1 MPLNDQL
8 AAMSEKQPWKFFAFQ
23 ELNFQFFELNFQFF
37 EGNFKMSE
45 PCVHELDCC
54 VLAEER
60 RTSSRHDRLLLGEQ
74 ITKDLFPPLSELEMF
89 VVKRTPSSRQKRARI
104 KIDCY
109 TYELKYI
116 AAGVR

>member
-45 PCVHELDCC
+45 PCVYH
-54 VLAEER
+54 
-60 RTSSRHDRLLLGEQ
+60 G
-74 ITKDLFPPLSELEMF
+74 
-89 VVKRTPSSRQKRARI
+89 
-104 KIDCY
+104 
-109 TYELKYI
+109 
-116 AAGVR
+116 

>member
-45 PCVHELDCC
+45 PCAMKSPLFLSILVWTLAPQEISTEQWQLELEKWQQCKSMQ
-54 VLAEER
+54 ER
-60 RTSSRHDRLLLGEQ
+60 QYYFFETFIKEMLTREVKSQHYSKG
-74 ITKDLFPPLSELEMF
+74 KDSEL
-89 VVKRTPSSRQKRARI
+89 TP
-104 KIDCY
+104 
-109 TYELKYI
+109 
-116 AAGVR
+116 